1 MKECA
6 YCGRKFQ
13 ANSGKQIYCCR
24 ECHLASKRKNAK
36 PKICEICGSEF
47 IPKQPRQKYCTYEC
61 GQKARYEFVKIK
73 KAMKENTPIPCKRCG
88 KEFIPSH
95 HSEKYCSATCR
106 TLYHREL
113 IKKKKYQPKQCV
125 ICGDV
130 FTPTRKDQ
138 VTCPKPECKKEQE
151 RRKQYERFHSL
162 KFAEGH
168 KPKKKRYT
176 IKEWNALTPSE
187 RWELMTLDEVLAEN
201 IKYHIPT
208 YGKSETLARWGKLP
222 EDYGKRERKLKN
234 NEQE

>member
-6 YCGRKFQ
+6 YCGRLFQ
-13 ANSGKQIYCCR
+13 PNSSGHKYCSKKCK
-24 ECHLASKRKNAK
+24 LAKRRQAKKN
-36 PKICEICGSEF
+36 KICEKCGNEF
-47 IPKQPRQKYCTYEC
+47 TPKQSRQKYCTYEC
-61 GQKARYEFVKIK
+61 GVKARNELARIR

-88 KEFIPSH
+88 KEFIPT
-95 HSEKYCSATCR
+95 HSSQKYCSATCT

-113 IKKKKYQPKQCV
+113 IQRNKYQPKQCV

-138 VTCPKPECKKEQE
+138 VTCPKPECKKEDA
-151 RRKQYERFHSL
+151 RRKRYE
-162 KFAEGH
+162 KFSSIKLAEGH
-168 KPKKKRYT
+168 KPKKKKYT

-208 YGKSETLARWGKLP
+208 YGKSETMARWGKLP
-222 EDYGKRERKLKN
+222 EDYGKRERKR
-234 NEQE
+234 